1 MRFKLLKCSAVA
13 VAAVCLMPSANRA
26 EVIDLEDGHQCC
38 RAPHP
43 EALVIPA
50 DQFVGESSA
59 AYAAAKQMPDI
70 CCKLFCYCG
79 CDQVDGHSSLL
90 ECFISDHSVGCL
102 ICRREVLLALQLKKQ
117 KKTIGEIQRAVDQQF
132 EKDYP
137 FKNAS
142 KALKDYRTR
151 RQYK

>member
-1 MRFKLLKCSAVA
+1 MGSLVA
-13 VAAVCLMPSANRA
+13 VAAVCLMPSAIRA
-26 EVIDLEDGHQCC
+26 EDVDLEDGHQCC

-50 DQFVGESSA
+50 DQFVGETSA

-79 CDQVDGHSSLL
+79 CDQVHGHSSLL
-90 ECFISDHSVGCL
+90 ECFITDHTVDCPT
-102 ICRREVLLALQLKKQ
+102 CRREVLLALQLKKQ
-117 KKTIGEIQRAVDQQF
+117 RKTIGEIQRAVDQQSA
-132 EKDYP
+132 KDYP

-142 KALKDYRTR
+142 KALIDYRAR